1 MKYFF
6 LLFTL
11 ISCATG
17 SKISLQSEPDK
28 ADVYVFAERSR
39 TFEKLGQTPLILEAD
54 DARLKELNANNM
66 SVLRIEKAG
75 HAPENILIPSNKLQ
89 DVKVMLNLKQ
99 NSEWIS
105 KDSASISKVAED
117 IARSLHQ
124 INRETNSRKYS
135 SALERINS
143 LLAKYP
149 ETSIFYDIKG
159 SLHLLLSEREEA
171 KRSFKKALEL
181 NPSNMKTR
189 KMLEN
194 LN

>member
-6 LLFTL
+6 LLLLFG
-11 ISCATG
+11 CATG
-17 SKISLQSEPDK
+17 PKISLQSEPDK
-28 ADVYVFAERSR
+28 ADVYVFSEINRS
-39 TFEKLGQTPLILEAD
+39 FENLGKTPLILEAD
-54 DARLKELNANNM
+54 DARLKEFNANNM
-66 SVLRIEKAG
+66 TVIRVEKEG
-75 HAPENILIPSNKLQ
+75 HAPENILIPGNKLQ
-89 DVKVMLNLKQ
+89 DVKVMLKLKQ
-99 NSEWIS
+99 NNEWIS
-105 KDSASISKVAED
+105 KDNTSISKVAEE
-117 IARSLHQ
+117 IARGLHQ